1 MTDFAT
7 IPTATETFGEFTS
20 SARYEHLDTADR
32 VRVKIHLLNAVGSI
46 FAAVGHAPS
55 ELAVSLARRLDTGGP
70 SSFWLSDAKGTTED
84 CAFVNSIL
92 THSAMLDDTTT
103 HTGAIAI
110 PPALAVSEANGRSGS
125 ETLTALAVGY
135 EIALR
140 IESGHQLDA
149 AVSAQGFRHSWPAVF
164 GATAASA
171 HLMGLSADRVADA
184 LALACT
190 LCVPGTMAW
199 FSNKL
204 SPEAAERVGKRGTS
218 ERYVQLAANAKMAAF
233 SSSLAKDG
241 FCGVPTAI
249 EGANGLYSVYTG
261 NASLPP
267 EVLEN
272 LGREWHLNEI
282 GVKAYPGSQVL
293 PIYASERLAHENSL
307 TYEEIDVVTVRM
319 GPSRSYAGMT
329 DQGPFTNAEQAL
341 VSFPFGIAATLI
353 YGRYDMAVLLSAVG
367 DPRVDTLAHEMQLD
381 AKPLPG
387 KSCEVS
393 VRLKDDTILTADS
406 SGISDELLR
415 PDDWRSIVTRF
426 NNMAVV
432 LPEERR
438 NAIVNEVFELDQRQN
453 CHSLIQMLRAV
464 P

>member
-1 MTDFAT
+1 
-7 IPTATETFGEFTS
+7 
-20 SARYEHLDTADR
+20 
-32 VRVKIHLLNAVGSI
+32 
-46 FAAVGHAPS
+46 
-55 ELAVSLARRLDTGGP
+55 
-70 SSFWLSDAKGTTED
+70 
-84 CAFVNSIL
+84 
-92 THSAMLDDTTT
+92 
-103 HTGAIAI
+103 
-110 PPALAVSEANGRSGS
+110 
-125 ETLTALAVGY
+125 
-135 EIALR
+135 
-140 IESGHQLDA
+140 
-149 AVSAQGFRHSWPAVF
+149 
-164 GATAASA
+164 
-171 HLMGLSADRVADA
+171 
-184 LALACT
+184 
-190 LCVPGTMAW
+190 MAW